1 MPIVNVPN
9 LITLARLA
17 LSLVFLALLGMIDA
31 RTLDDARGLL
41 QVCFW
46 LFIVAAVS
54 DVVDGYL
61 ARRLNAETTFG
72 RIVDPLVDKILICGA
87 FIEFSGAAFTSGD
100 RHITGVAGWMATVI
114 VARELL
120 VSGLRAS
127 VESSG
132 RSFGAD
138 AIGKVKMFVQ
148 CLAVAFVLGRHAWDL
163 AALDGLMRTVVW
175 LAVLVTAASA
185 VTYSYRAW
193 RVLAGPASARTQ
205 RARPRASAEPGV
217 KPTVA
222 SAPVVVETA
231 P

>member
-9 LITLARLA
+9 QITLARLA
-17 LSLVFLALLGMIDA
+17 ISIIFLALLATIDA

-54 DVVDGYL
+54 DIVDGYL

-87 FIEFSGAAFTSGD
+87 FIEFSGAAFTAGG

-127 VESSG
+127 IESSG

-138 AIGKVKMFVQ
+138 GIGKVKMFVQ
-148 CLAVAFVLGRHAWDL
+148 CLAVGFVLGRHAWDL
-163 AALDGLMRTVVW
+163 AVLDGLMRTLVW

-185 VTYSYRAW
+185 VTYSYRAGKL
-193 RVLAGPASARTQ
+193 LAGPAAVGKL
-205 RARPRASAEPGV
+205 RARPRASVERSV
-217 KPTVA
+217 KPAVA
-222 SAPVVVETA
+222 AAPVVAETA